1 MNTSELLQILKQ
13 ARGLGLVTFGDLAQ
27 LFHKLGATNNRDK
40 LNNLNAFYC
49 KGYAIK

>member
-1 MNTSELLQILKQ
+1 MNTGEFLQILKQ

-27 LFHKLGATNNRDK
+27 LLQKLDATNNRDK
-40 LNNLNAFYC
+40 LNNLNVFYC